1 MKITFACLGA
11 ENLGVGYLSSVLRQA
26 GHETRLVFDP
36 ALFNDKYWLD
46 IPSLARL
53 FDRRREVVD
62 GILAGRPDLVAFS
75 VLTDTY
81 RWALAVAADVKK
93 RADIPIVF
101 GGIHPTSVPEL
112 VISERAVDY
121 VVVGEGE
128 GAILDLAAGNRDAP
142 NIWRKEG
149 GKVVR
154 REVRPPIA
162 DLDSVP
168 FPDKDLFAPYFSQKS
183 YTLMTARD
191 CPFDCTYCCNTVLHR
206 LYGHLRRKRSIGNVL
221 AELAWG
227 RERFRFDAVNFMDDN
242 FTLDRKWLKDFL
254 PAFQREFGVTFRCL
268 THPTII
274 DYDTA
279 VLLREHGCEAIDI
292 GVQTLNPRIRK
303 DLLNRHMSNERI
315 AESLNAIKKAGL
327 KTHIDHMVGFPGE
340 TEEDLVAAARF
351 YTEHPPN
358 RFTYYYL
365 SYFPATEIIG
375 RANLPPE
382 KVESINQ
389 GREKMYL
396 SGGSVENSVTK
407 NFEAV
412 FKLLPLLPPR
422 AVRWILDRKVYRA
435 FRYLPLFPLF
445 LDLLTMLKTREY
457 RAFYYLGYYLRN
469 MLPGRK
475 GVTEDKANSRSGG
488 ASTPRK

>member
-62 GILAGRPDLVAFS
+62 GILAGHPDLVAFS

-81 RWALAVAADVKK
+81 RWALSVAADVKK

-112 VISERAVDY
+112 VIREPAVDY

-128 GAILDLAAGNRDAP
+128 GAILDLAAGSRDAP

-168 FPDKDLFAPYFSQKS
+168 FPDKDLFAPFFSQKS

-191 CPFDCTYCCNTVLHR
+191 CPFDCTYCCNSVLHR
-206 LYGHLRRKRSIGNVL
+206 LYGHPRRKRSVGNVL

-254 PAFQREFGVTFRCL
+254 PAFQREFGVSFRCL

-315 AESLNAIKKAGL
+315 AESLDAIKKAGL

-396 SGGSVENSVTK
+396 SGGSVENAVTK

-422 AVRWILDRKVYRA
+422 AVRWILDRKVYRL

-475 GVTEDKANSRSGG
+475 AVTATK
-488 ASTPRK
+488 